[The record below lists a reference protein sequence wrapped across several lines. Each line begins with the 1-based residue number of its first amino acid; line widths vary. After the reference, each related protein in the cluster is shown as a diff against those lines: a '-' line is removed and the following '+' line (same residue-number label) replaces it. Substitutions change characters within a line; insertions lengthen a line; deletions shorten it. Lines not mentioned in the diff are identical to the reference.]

1 MKRVT
6 ACIDNIHS
14 YDECELQLSNTM
26 YFLFK
31 SGRRNYTTVDFEL
44 SVEDNIIYKVV
55 EDLFF
60 LGLLVESIDILRI
73 Q

>member
-1 MKRVT
+1 
-6 ACIDNIHS
+6 
-14 YDECELQLSNTM
+14 M